1 MPSPVGHALAG
12 VAAGWMVQG
21 TPPFRARTIWIR
33 EAALFGSLAVLPDAD
48 LLVGAHSGPTH
59 GVGAAILVGLVACRE
74 EVKGAD
80 APVDAAVADFCE
92 VIGDL
97 DVSDPEKI
105 VDEMVEVGTPDGIP
119 ADARGGFEVMIDQA
133 TADEISEED
142 QAKVTAFIGY
152 VTGTCSGIPVS

>member
-1 MPSPVGHALAG
+1 MISVLLRSIVG
-12 VAAGWMVQG
+12 
-21 TPPFRARTIWIR
+21 
-33 EAALFGSLAVLPDAD
+33 
-48 LLVGAHSGPTH
+48 LLL
-59 GVGAAILVGLVACRE
+59 LVGLVACRE

-119 ADARGGFEVMIDQA
+119 ADARVGFEVMIDQA
-133 TADEISEED
+133 TADEISEDD

-152 VTGTCSGIPVS
+152 VTGTCSGIPAS